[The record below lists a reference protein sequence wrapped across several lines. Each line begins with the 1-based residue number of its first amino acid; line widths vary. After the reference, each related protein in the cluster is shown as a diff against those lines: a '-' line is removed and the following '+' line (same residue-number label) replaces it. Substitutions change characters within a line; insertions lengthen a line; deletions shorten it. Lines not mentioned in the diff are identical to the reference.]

1 MDKRVISLAS
11 DLARKGMK
19 HLIGNLPKPIFI
31 ENLTAIMDK
40 LHLFLQ
46 EGVQSNLELT
56 EDELLNAITE
66 NQITPFY

>member
-1 MDKRVISLAS
+1 
-11 DLARKGMK
+11 MK